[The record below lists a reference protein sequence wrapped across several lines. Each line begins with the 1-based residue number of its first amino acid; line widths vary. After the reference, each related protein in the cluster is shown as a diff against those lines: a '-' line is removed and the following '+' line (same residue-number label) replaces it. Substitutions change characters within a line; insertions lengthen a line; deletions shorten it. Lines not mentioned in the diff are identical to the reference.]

1 MLPNASVL
9 CFFLHISTSI
19 YSQLVRVAIG
29 IGEAVWFSSTSSTEE
44 SYIQHIRERFLPP
57 FSSGFWDGVSFLFI
71 FGLCAY
77 KRPERRLNAG
87 LGQVD
92 ANTTLLLGKVRLAL
106 KN

>member
-1 MLPNASVL
+1 MLPNASVFYVSS
-9 CFFLHISTSI
+9 CISTSI

-29 IGEAVWFSSTSSTEE
+29 AGEAVWFSFTSFMEG
-44 SYIQHIRERFLPP
+44 SYTQHIKGRFLPP
-57 FSSGFWDGVSFLFI
+57 FSLGFWDRVGFLLI
-71 FGLCAY
+71 FGLCTY
-77 KRPERRLNAG
+77 KRPERKLSAG